1 MHKKL
6 YRSTTDRRIAGVCG
20 GLAEYIGIDST
31 VVRLVFIAM
40 LLFGVFPIIFIYL
53 IMWAIVPETPVEEN
67 KS

>member
-20 GLAEYIGIDST
+20 GLAEYLGIDPT

-53 IMWAIVPETPVEEN
+53 IMWAVVPEAPAIEN
-67 KS
+67 